1 MTQRRRSYL
10 NRQKRF
16 WLMLEILLGAAFLV
30 MVAIIAM
37 RALGQA
43 DIAREETEA
52 RQMAEVMT
60 DAGQQEVFSEQTES
74 VSGVVEPKMLEYF
87 EPLAE
92 INNDIAGLVEFGQ
105 DMALYVAQGSDNE
118 YYMTHKLDRSET
130 PAGMIYLDYACS
142 IYPAS
147 DNLILYGHNMGDGS
161 RFGTLKR
168 FESLKH
174 LREYPVIRFTTLYE
188 PANYVIVAVYHT
200 SMTPT
205 DAHYIDYRE
214 IDFETTYDF
223 EQYLTMARD
232 ASIYDIPVDVR
243 SEDQLLTMLT
253 CSNEVEDRGRL
264 VVLCRKQ
271 RDGETVQNVR
281 DWMAQA
287 REKEPVYPSQKNL
300 SA

>member
-1 MTQRRRSYL
+1 
-10 NRQKRF
+10 
-16 WLMLEILLGAAFLV
+16 MLEMVLGAAFLV
-30 MVAIIAM
+30 MVVIIAVK
-37 RALGQA
+37 ALGQA

-52 RQMAEVMT
+52 RQMAEAMT
-60 DAGQQEVFSEQTES
+60 DAGQQEDFSEQTEP

-92 INNDIAGLVEFGQ
+92 INSDIAGLVEFGQ
-105 DMALYVAQGSDNE
+105 DMALYVAQGLDNE
-118 YYMTHKLDRSET
+118 YYMTHKLDHSET

-168 FESLKH
+168 LESLKY

-188 PANYVIVAVYHT
+188 PSNYVIVAVYHT

-223 EQYLTMARD
+223 EQYLTTARD

-243 SEDQLLTMLT
+243 PDDKLLTMLT
-253 CSNEVEDRGRL
+253 CSNEVEERGRL
-264 VVLCRKQ
+264 VVLCREQ